1 MADEFAGKIASVNSW
16 RGRKRNLFLQP
27 VKYFPGRRP
36 DDDESVG
43 AIVADH
49 FGRRDPVYRG
59 IGILFIPA
67 GGDGQVTTTVFV
79 EVKLTASTGAPVC
92 TYVPSITL
100 VWPDATTASTLA
112 GVAQLE
118 MSV

>member
-16 RGRKRNLFLQP
+16 RGCKRILFLPP

-49 FGRRDPVYRG
+49 FGRRDPVHR
-59 IGILFIPA
+59 
-67 GGDGQVTTTVFV
+67 GQVTTTVFV

-92 TYVPSITL
+92 TYVPSTTL
-100 VWPDATTASTLA
+100 VWPYATTTSTLA
-112 GVAQLE
+112 GVAQPE